1 VRNACFSHGDR
12 IYVSYG
18 DCEQEVR
25 MPTAFTPNGDGL
37 NDRLLPVF
45 EHPEQVQSFR
55 MVVYDRWGGVVF
67 VTRDPNEGWDG
78 SGAPAGVYVVH
89 IRHTDLDGTEHD
101 VRTAVTL
108 VR

>member
-1 VRNACFSHGDR
+1 
-12 IYVSYG
+12 
-18 DCEQEVR
+18 
-25 MPTAFTPNGDGL
+25 
-37 NDRLLPVF
+37 
-45 EHPEQVQSFR
+45 
-55 MVVYDRWGGVVF
+55 VF